1 MAMSIPLDTLDYAKK
16 LETTGMPVA
25 QAEQQS
31 KLLADVLGKAVTFPR
46 DLLSSE
52 RNLLVKI
59 DAAKADIEAKLGIV
73 KMDLE
78 GKLNVVKAD
87 IEDRLGTVK
96 MDLESKI
103 DGVKSDIT
111 LIKWMMGTLIA
122 LNSAMI
128 IKLLFA

>member
-1 MAMSIPLDTLDYAKK
+1 MAMSIPFDTLDYAKR

-31 KLLADVLGKAVTFPR
+31 KLLADVLGKAVAFPR
-46 DLLSSE
+46 DLSSE

-73 KMDLE
+73 KMDFE
-78 GKLNVVKAD
+78 GKLNV
-87 IEDRLGTVK
+87 VK

-122 LNSAMI
+122 LNFAMI
-128 IKLLFA
+128 IKLFFAIA